1 MEKEKIYTIKEV
13 LDLVEADKKY
23 YKMAGKGLNVGGINV
38 SDLEQTIRIP
48 ESAEKLVIFAPELEP
63 IEIEL

>member
-1 MEKEKIYTIKEV
+1 MEKEKVYTIKEI
-13 LDLVEADKKY
+13 LDLVGADKKY
-23 YKMAGKGLNVGGINV
+23 YKMAGKGLVVGGINV
-38 SDLEQTIRIP
+38 ADLEQTIRIP

>member
-13 LDLVEADKKY
+13 LDLVGADKKY

-38 SDLEQTIRIP
+38 ADLEETIRIP

>member
-1 MEKEKIYTIKEV
+1 MEKEKVYTIKEV

-23 YKMAGKGLNVGGINV
+23 YKMAGKGLNVGGVNV
-38 SDLEQTIRIP
+38 ADLEQTIKVP
-48 ESAEKLVIFAPELEP
+48 ESAKKLVIFAPELEP

>member
-1 MEKEKIYTIKEV
+1 MEKEKVYTIKEI
-13 LDLVEADKKY
+13 LDLVEVDKKY
-23 YKMAGKGLNVGGINV
+23 YKMAGKGLVVGGINV
-38 SDLEQTIRIP
+38 ADLKQTIRIP